1 MNSDFLAEAALSP
14 TQVRVLACLIEKQAT
29 TPDQYPLTVNALR
42 SACNQ
47 KTARS
52 PLMNVTE
59 GEVGAA
65 LLALQARDLVKQA
78 WSSRAA
84 RWEQCLDQV
93 SGMLPK
99 AMAAMATLMLRGPQT
114 AAEIRQHCHRLHEFP
129 EVDDVEYTLNRL
141 MELDPPLVVL
151 LPRQPGQKGERYMHL
166 MAGEPDMKAMAAA
179 MPAMVVSSSSANA
192 ELEQRVT
199 DLEALVAELS
209 DRIQALDRD

>member
-1 MNSDFLAEAALSP
+1 MNSAFLAEEVLTP
-14 TQVRVLACLIEKQAT
+14 IQVRVLACLIEKQAT

-52 PLMNVTE
+52 PVMNVTE

-65 LLALQARDLVKQA
+65 LLALQARDLAKQA

-84 RWEQCLDQV
+84 RWEHCLDKV

-99 AMAAMATLMLRGPQT
+99 AMAVIATLMLRGPQT
-114 AAEIRQHCHRLHEFP
+114 AAEVRQHCHRLFEFP
-129 EVDDVEYTLNRL
+129 EVDDCEYTLHRL
-141 MELDPPLVVL
+141 MELEPALVIL

-166 MAGEPDMKAMAAA
+166 MAGEPDMEAMAAA
-179 MPAMVVSSSSANA
+179 MPSMAVTATSANA
-192 ELEQRVT
+192 ELEQRVA
-199 DLEALVAELS
+199 DLEALVADLV
-209 DRIQALDRD
+209 DRVEALGGD